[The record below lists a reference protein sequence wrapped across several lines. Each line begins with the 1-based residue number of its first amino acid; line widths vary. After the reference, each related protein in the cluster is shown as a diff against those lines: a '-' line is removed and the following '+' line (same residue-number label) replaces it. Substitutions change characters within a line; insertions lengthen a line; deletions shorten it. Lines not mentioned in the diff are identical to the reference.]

1 MSANILKFPVAG
13 KPIDEAMAWLAEL
26 HAKGEIVEIVA
37 VAADK
42 DGHYVFAQS
51 EMSAKDLLFMTT
63 YMQERVKKCLQQNGL
78 MPSPSSD

>member
-1 MSANILKFPVAG
+1 MTANVLKFPVAG
-13 KPIDEAMAWLAEL
+13 KSIDEAMSWLAEL
-26 HAKGEIVEIVA
+26 HAKGDIVEIVA

-63 YMQERVKKCLQQNGL
+63 YMQERVRKCLQQHGL
-78 MPSPSSD
+78 MPTAAGD